1 MKKNFKRT
9 LSLVLAVLMVMT
21 AVPLSGLATEGE
33 PCVEH
38 EYIYTPYGA
47 KNHIVECK
55 NCDEVFYREGCTGG
69 TATCGQQAVCQYCER
84 AYGNTPEHNYAAKIE
99 NAETLFEA
107 GSNCKVANKYYES
120 CTECGAVSDKEEDI
134 FSSTEKFGPHTWNEG
149 TVTYDDCIANGVRT
163 FKCTNS
169 PCDGTKTEEVDPR
182 GHNFTKKTETEK
194 YLVEGSVAT
203 CEQGAEYYFACAN
216 ENCGAIGTA
225 TYFSSKKGAHKF
237 TAIEN
242 PEENAILESAATC
255 SKVAVYYKGCSV
267 CHVSAKHVENVEN
280 PTFTYGTTHARP
292 SSKAEVCEIF
302 YKKDKDGKLVT
313 DKDGKY
319 IIERDREIIYKATC
333 MEPEKCSYLC
343 AKCGEPLVPAEK
355 YVMGGK
361 YSAEYELYINYQ
373 HPALNP
379 NHLLEEK
386 VIDGKKVKLMELV
399 KDAKY
404 WDSTCTEE
412 GKTKTYICLFHEGPD
427 NIVGGEVIPVKEHT
441 YKTEVSKSYRAAD
454 CRQAGHQAS
463 QSCTTCKTTYYW
475 DKDGKL
481 LKETNT
487 FDPKKAPIDITFDK
501 VSHKDNDGDG
511 LCDLKYINAEGKEG
525 ICGLDINTN
534 VVECSCICHKGGF
547 MFIVALI
554 LKWFWK
560 LTNSNQYCPAPCG
573 DAHY

>member
-1 MKKNFKRT
+1 MKMNFKKT
-9 LSLVLAVLMVMT
+9 LSLILAVLMVMT
-21 AVPLSGLATEGE
+21 AVPLSGMATEGE

-47 KNHIVECK
+47 KNHIVECE
-55 NCDEVFYREGCTGG
+55 NCDEVFYREVCTGG

-134 FSSTEKFGPHTWNEG
+134 FSSIEKFGPHTWNEG

-203 CEQGAEYYFACAN
+203 CKQGAEYYFACAN
-216 ENCGAIGTA
+216 ENCDAIGTA

-242 PEENAILESAATC
+242 PEENALLKSVDTC
-255 SKVAVYYKGCSV
+255 SNPAEYYKGCSE
-267 CHVSAKHVENVEN
+267 CHISAKHVEGVEE
-280 PTFTYGTTHARP
+280 PTFKYGEPHAKPTSTRDIC
-292 SSKAEVCEIF
+292 EVF
-302 YKKDKDGKLVT
+302 YKMTDDGNRIVL
-313 DKDGKY
+313 
-319 IIERDREIIYKATC
+319 RDREVIYEATC

-343 AKCGEPLVPAEK
+343 AKCGEPVVPADE
-355 YVMGGK
+355 YVPGNK
-361 YSAEYELYINYQ
+361 YSAEYQLYINYQ

-379 NHLLEEK
+379 NHELEETT
-386 VIDGKKVKLMELV
+386 IDGKKVKLMELV

-412 GKTKTYICLFHEGPD
+412 GKTKTYKCLFHDGPN
-427 NIVGGEVIPVKEHT
+427 NIVGGEAIPVKGHT
-441 YKTEVSKSYRAAD
+441 YKTEVSKAYRAAD

-481 LKETNT
+481 LDKTNT
-487 FDPKKAPIDITFDK
+487 FDPNKAPVDITFDK
-501 VSHKDNDGDG
+501 LDHKDTNGDG
-511 LCDLKYINAEGKEG
+511 LCDLEYIKADGNKD
-525 ICGLDINTN
+525 ICGLDINAD
-534 VVECSCICHKGGF
+534 VIDCSCICHSGGF

-560 LTNSNQYCPAPCG
+560 LTGAKQYCACG